1 MTETLPTAAPERS
14 VRFDLGGRSLRGHAA
29 RGVIINGAFT
39 TGLTFLGFARG
50 FIVAALLTPAQFGIW
65 GILATALITLQWLK
79 QAGIGNKYI
88 QQEEPDQEAA
98 FQKAFTLELI
108 VNAALVVLLALLIVV
123 LAAAYGQHQLL
134 APGFALIAVL
144 PAMTLQAPLW
154 VLYRRL
160 HFARQR
166 TLQAIDPVVAF
177 VVTIVLAATGA
188 GYWSLIIGAI
198 AGAWAAALATLAV
211 APYPLR
217 LRFDRATA
225 RGYVSFSSPLLIAT
239 VSGVVIGHTSLLVAE
254 SAVGLAAA
262 GAVTLAY
269 SVSVLTNR
277 VDDMITAT
285 LYPAVCAVRDKTE
298 LLYESFVKSNRLALM
313 WAMPFGLSLT
323 LFAPDLVHF
332 ALGDKWEPAVEL
344 LQVFG
349 AIAAFGHLG
358 FNWAA
363 YFRARGDTV
372 PVAVVA
378 VVTAVVFVALV
389 IPLTYAEGLT
399 GLAISITAAN
409 AAGFLVRIVY
419 LRRLFPGKPL
429 ARLALRTMASA
440 VPAIGVVLLAR
451 ALESGERTAG
461 LAAAEV
467 VAYLLVTAAATWAL
481 ERDLIREAVGYLR
494 GGGGGAAVPAGA

>member
-1 MTETLPTAAPERS
+1 MTETLPTAPPERS
-14 VRFDLGGRSLRGHAA
+14 GRFDLGGRSLRGHAA

-39 TGLTFLGFARG
+39 TGLTFLGFMRG
-50 FIVAALLTPAQFGIW
+50 FIVAALLSPAQFGVW

-79 QAGIGNKYI
+79 QAGVADKYI
-88 QQEEPDQEAA
+88 QQDEDDQELA

-108 VNAALVVLLALLIVV
+108 VNAALMVLLALVIWILSI
-123 LAAAYGQHQLL
+123 AYGLDELL
-134 APGFALIAVL
+134 LPGFALIAVL

-154 VLYRRL
+154 ILYRRL
-160 HFARQR
+160 HFTRQR
-166 TLQAIDPVVAF
+166 ALQAIDPVVAF

-198 AGAWAAALATLAV
+198 AGAWAAALTILALS
-211 APYPLR
+211 PYKLR
-217 LRFDRATA
+217 VRFDRDTA
-225 RGYVSFSSPLLIAT
+225 RGYVSFSTPLLIAT
-239 VSGVVIGHTSLLVAE
+239 TAGIVIGHSSLLVAE

-262 GAVTLAY
+262 GAAALAA

-285 LYPAVCAVRDKTE
+285 LYPAVCAVRDRTE
-298 LLYESFVKSNRLALM
+298 LLYETFVKSNRLALM

-332 ALGDKWEPAVEL
+332 ALGDKWEPAIEL

-349 AIAAFGHLG
+349 AIAALGHLG

-372 PVAVVA
+372 PVAVAA

-399 GLAISITAAN
+399 GLAISIVVAN

-429 ARLALRTMASA
+429 ARLALRTLLSA
-440 VPAIGVVLLAR
+440 VPAVGIVVIAR

-461 LAAAEV
+461 IAIAEV
-467 VAYLLVTAAATWAL
+467 FAYLLITAVATWAL
-481 ERDLIREAVGYLR
+481 ERDLIREAMGYLR
-494 GGGGGAAVPAGA
+494 GGGGAAVPAGA

>member
-1 MTETLPTAAPERS
+1 MTETLPPAAPAS
-14 VRFDLGGRSLRGHAA
+14 SSRFDLGGRSLRSHAA

-50 FIVAALLTPAQFGIW
+50 FIVAALLTPSQFGIW

-79 QAGIGNKYI
+79 QAGIGDKYI
-88 QQEEPDQEAA
+88 QQDEDDQELA
-98 FQKAFTLELI
+98 FHKAFTLELI
-108 VNAALVVLLALLIVV
+108 VNVALMVALALVIWLLAI
-123 LAAAYGQHQLL
+123 AYGQDELL
-134 APGFALIAVL
+134 APGFALVAVL

-154 VLYRRL
+154 ILYRRL

-166 TLQAIDPVVAF
+166 ALQAIDPVIGF

-198 AGAWAAALATLAV
+198 AGAWAAGLATLAFS
-211 APYPLR
+211 PYRLR
-217 LRFDRATA
+217 LRFDRLTA
-225 RGYVSFSSPLLIAT
+225 RGYVGFSAPLLIAT
-239 VSGVVIGHTSLLVAE
+239 ASGIVIGHVSLLVSE

-262 GAVTLAY
+262 GAAALAA
-269 SVSVLTNR
+269 SISILTNR
-277 VDDMITAT
+277 VDEMITAT
-285 LYPAVCAVRDKTE
+285 LYPAVCAIRDRTE

-323 LFAPDLVHF
+323 LFGPDLVNF
-332 ALGDKWEPAVEL
+332 ALGEKWQPAIEL

-363 YFRARGDTV
+363 YFRARGETV
-372 PVAVVA
+372 PVAIAA

-399 GLAISITAAN
+399 GLAISITVAN
-409 AAGFLVRIVY
+409 AAGFIVRIVY
-419 LRRLFPGKPL
+419 LQRLFPGRPL
-429 ARLALRTMASA
+429 ARLAVRALAPA
-440 VPAIGVVLLAR
+440 VPTVGIVLLAR
-451 ALESGERTAG
+451 AIESGQRTAG
-461 LAAAEV
+461 TAIVEIT
-467 VAYLLVTAAATWAL
+467 AYLVVFAAATWAL
-481 ERDLIREAVGYLR
+481 ERDLIREALGYLR
-494 GGGGGAAVPAGA
+494 GGGAPVPAGA